1 MYPLIGAMET
11 TESVSMNQIAA
22 HDSKKTG
29 IIIKT
34 ATNYAVDLI
43 ISLFNSD
50 VVSFHLARID

>member
-1 MYPLIGAMET
+1 
-11 TESVSMNQIAA
+11 MNQIAA